1 VMGLGAGAVTT
12 PNQALTLADV
22 DPVVGST
29 AGGVL
34 QTAQRVGLA
43 IGQAVIGAVFFSA
56 VAGPGPASYG
66 HALGTAVLVALGF
79 VFAATSVGVW
89 EIFRR
94 RSDARR
100 VSHLPRRRGPGRR
113 GPRSS

>member
-1 VMGLGAGAVTT
+1 MGLGSGAVIT

-22 DPVVGST
+22 DPVVGGT

-43 IGQAVIGAVFFSA
+43 IGQAVIGAVFFAA
-56 VAGPGPASYG
+56 VAGPARRRTA
-66 HALGTAVLVALGF
+66 HALGTAVIVALGF

-89 EIFRR
+89 EIFRA
-94 RSDARR
+94 RSA
-100 VSHLPRRRGPGRR
+100 P
-113 GPRSS
+113 